1 MRRARKRARRKIS
14 LNQFV
19 TRRSREV
26 CAIEIVSGKL
36 NNCQS
41 NWWTRRRKI
50 YFYLLLPDSPDD
62 VGMWHLNSWA
72 SRFQFS
78 THRFGKLSLL
88 VKCTDSITGAFPL
101 DKLKYRSGHANYK
114 FDVVL
119 ISATSHRF
127 LRGKLVRDPS
137 KRCNK

>member
-1 MRRARKRARRKIS
+1 MRGRRSFDNYSKCKRTRSLSRECINFITERKCGAQESAHAEKFS

-62 VGMWHLNSWA
+62 VGM
-72 SRFQFS
+72 
-78 THRFGKLSLL
+78 
-88 VKCTDSITGAFPL
+88 
-101 DKLKYRSGHANYK
+101 
-114 FDVVL
+114 
-119 ISATSHRF
+119 
-127 LRGKLVRDPS
+127 
-137 KRCNK
+137 